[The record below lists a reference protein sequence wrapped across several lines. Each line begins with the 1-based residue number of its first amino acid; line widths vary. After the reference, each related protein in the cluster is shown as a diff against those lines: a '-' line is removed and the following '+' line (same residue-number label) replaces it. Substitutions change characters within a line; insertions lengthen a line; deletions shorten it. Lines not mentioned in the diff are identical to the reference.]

1 MREGFTSLSVAQ
13 LASATQQL
21 ADIQF
26 QQYIAANPGFASA
39 QVTNAMNIIKPD
51 KINAYSSAMDAV
63 TGVDN
68 SLTSTIDYY
77 ARTDSLQNLA
87 TNIQNATA
95 DQISASTVNA
105 GLVKRQAEINEWSN
119 FNKLDT
125 LYFMQLMFI
134 ILTFIIIFSFLKT
147 NGFISNALFI
157 LLSSV
162 LGIIAIIVLILRA
175 RFTNIN
181 RDSRY
186 WHKNRFPS
194 EAGSSNNSKDVNMQ
208 IYAKKALEQTKSLT
222 TGCLARICTDTE
234 VNTFIKSPAGSLVY
248 IQKLTSNGIPS
259 KIDDLTPLLAA
270 QGLSSSEI
278 TTALNSSGIKA

>member
-1 MREGFTSLSVAQ
+1 MREGFTGLSVAQ

-39 QVTNAMNIIKPD
+39 QVGKAMDIIRPD

-77 ARTDSLQNLA
+77 AKADSLQNLA

-147 NGFISNALFI
+147 NGFISNSLFI
-157 LLSSV
+157 LLSSI
-162 LGIIAIIVLILRA
+162 LGIIAVIVLILRA

-194 EAGSSNNSKDVNMQ
+194 EPGSSNNTKDINMQ
-208 IYAKKALEQTKSLT
+208 IYAKKALDQAKALT
-222 TGCLARICTDTE
+222 TGCLAKTCTDTE
-234 VNTFIKSPAGSLVY
+234 INNFIKSTAGSLIY

-259 KIDDLTPLLAA
+259 TITDLTPYLSA
-270 QGLSSSEI
+270 QGLSASQI